1 MHIRDLRRKLLWGVF
16 FGILVAAGLALWG
29 DAPALVEHLATFDWR
44 LAPLILALTLCNYG
58 LRFLKWQW
66 YLRIIAAAL
75 PWRRSLG
82 IFVAG
87 FPMVLTPGKVG
98 ELLKSFLLRA
108 SNGTPIARSAPVVL
122 AERISDGLAMFVLAL
137 AGLLTFAQGG
147 TPTWV
152 VVGVAAAMLVFVLLT
167 RWRRLVG
174 WGLRQWRRLPLV
186 GRFEPFLATAYEST
200 FDLFGLRNLALSV
213 GLGVVS
219 WGCECLAL
227 YFTLVGLGQRPG
239 QELLLVST
247 FTLATSTLIGAVSFL
262 PGGLGAT
269 DISLTGLLVG
279 LLGVSTGMAVA
290 ATLIIRFFT
299 LWFGVGLGLA
309 AMLIVFRQL
318 GVSQETEIV
327 AAETPAPGLAGSI

>member
-29 DAPALVEHLATFDWR
+29 DARALVEHLAAFDWR

-122 AERISDGLAMFVLAL
+122 AERISDGPASSA
-137 AGLLTFAQGG
+137 
-147 TPTWV
+147 
-152 VVGVAAAMLVFVLLT
+152 T
-167 RWRRLVG
+167 R
-174 WGLRQWRRLPLV
+174 
-186 GRFEPFLATAYEST
+186 ATAC
-200 FDLFGLRNLALSV
+200 DQNALE
-213 GLGVVS
+213 GRR
-219 WGCECLAL
+219 
-227 YFTLVGLGQRPG
+227 Y
-239 QELLLVST
+239 
-247 FTLATSTLIGAVSFL
+247 GA
-262 PGGLGAT
+262 
-269 DISLTGLLVG
+269 
-279 LLGVSTGMAVA
+279 
-290 ATLIIRFFT
+290 RFH
-299 LWFGVGLGLA
+299 
-309 AMLIVFRQL
+309 I
-318 GVSQETEIV
+318 
-327 AAETPAPGLAGSI
+327 AGHGWQDVQVE

>member
-29 DAPALVEHLATFDWR
+29 DVRVLVDYLATFDWR

-66 YLRIIAAAL
+66 YLRIIDATL

-82 IFVAG
+82 IFLAG

-98 ELLKSFLLRA
+98 ELLKSFLLKA

-122 AERISDGLAMFVLAL
+122 AERITDGLAMFVLAL
-137 AGLLTFAQGG
+137 AGLLTFSQGG
-147 TPTWV
+147 MLSWV

-167 RWRRLVG
+167 RSRRLVG
-174 WGLRQWRRLPLV
+174 WGLALWRRLPLV

-200 FDLFGLRNLALSV
+200 YDLFGLRNLTLAV

-227 YFTLVGLGQRPG
+227 YFTLVGLGEAPG
-239 QELLLVST
+239 RELLLVST
-247 FTLATSTLIGAVSFL
+247 FALAASTLIGAVSFL

-269 DISLTGLLVG
+269 DLSLTGLLVG
-279 LLGVSTGMAVA
+279 LLDITAGMAVA

-299 LWFGVGLGLA
+299 LWFGVGIGLA
-309 AMLIVFRQL
+309 AMVIVFRQL
-318 GVSQETEIV
+318 GMGQETEIV
-327 AAETPAPGLAGSI
+327 AAETPRPGFAGSS

>member
-1 MHIRDLRRKLLWGVF
+1 MHIRDLRRKLLWGLF

-29 DAPALVEHLATFDWR
+29 DLQALVDYLAAFDWR

-66 YLRIIAAAL
+66 YLRIIEATL

-82 IFVAG
+82 IFLAG

-98 ELLKSFLLRA
+98 ELLKSFLLKA

-122 AERISDGLAMFVLAL
+122 AERITDGLAMFVLAL
-137 AGLLTFAQGG
+137 TGLLTFSEGG
-147 TPTWV
+147 PLAWV
-152 VVGVAAAMLVFVLLT
+152 VVSVAAAMLIFVLLT
-167 RWRRLVG
+167 RSRRLMD
-174 WGLRQWRRLPLV
+174 WGLRLWRRLPAV
-186 GRFEPFLATAYEST
+186 GKFEPHLRTAYEST
-200 FDLFGLRNLALSV
+200 YDLFGLRNLTLSV

-227 YFTLVGLGQRPG
+227 YFTLVGLGVAPG
-239 QELLLVST
+239 RELLMVAT
-247 FTLATSTLIGAVSFL
+247 FSLAASTLIGAVSFM

-269 DISLTGLLVG
+269 DISLTGLLVA
-279 LLGVSTGMAVA
+279 LLGVSAGLAVA

-299 LWFGVGLGLA
+299 LWFGVGIGLA
-309 AMLIVFRQL
+309 AMVIVFRQL
-318 GVSQETEIV
+318 GVSQETEL
-327 AAETPAPGLAGSI
+327 AAVETRAPRLAGSS